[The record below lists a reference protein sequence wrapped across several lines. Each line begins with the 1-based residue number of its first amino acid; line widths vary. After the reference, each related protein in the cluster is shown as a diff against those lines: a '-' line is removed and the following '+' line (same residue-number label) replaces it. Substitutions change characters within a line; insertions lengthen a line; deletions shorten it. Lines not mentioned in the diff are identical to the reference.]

1 MPSVDWSKVLPV
13 IISIVVI
20 ISIAVLRRYSTTVAS
35 IAAVMPINIPL
46 GIAIIYFSTPEKER
60 DIKIPSFA
68 YDLGINLIP
77 TFIFTIVVW
86 RMFAAGYGFWATILG
101 GYVVWA
107 ISLGVLFLLRAWLKF

>member
-13 IISIVVI
+13 IISITVI
-20 ISIAVLRRYSTTVAS
+20 IAIAVLRRYSTTVAS

-46 GIAIIYFSTPEKER
+46 GIAIIYFSTPENER
-60 DIKIPSFA
+60 PTKIPSFA

-86 RMFAAGYGFWATILG
+86 RMFAAGYGFWESLIG
-101 GYVVWA
+101 GYIIWA
-107 ISLGVLFLLRAWLKF
+107 ISLGLLFMLRAWLKF